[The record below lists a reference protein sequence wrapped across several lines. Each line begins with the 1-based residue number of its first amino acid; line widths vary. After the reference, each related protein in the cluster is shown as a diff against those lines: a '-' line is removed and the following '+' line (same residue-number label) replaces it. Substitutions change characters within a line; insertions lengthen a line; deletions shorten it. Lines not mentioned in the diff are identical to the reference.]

1 MQARRQGRLDGG
13 GLLHDLLEHE
23 VLIAALLRRLHAPG
37 HAVNGLLNQLPG
49 AVEDLDGSRREHG
62 DLTIVEINNVFRM
75 RDQSGH
81 IGSKE
86 ILPHANAEDQRA
98 CLPDGVKRVRRVGAE
113 DPQGVRALQSRRRLH
128 DGGFDI
134 AVVVFLQ

>member
-1 MQARRQGRLDGG
+1 M
-13 GLLHDLLEHE
+13 
-23 VLIAALLRRLHAPG
+23 LIAALLRRLDGPG
-37 HAVNGLLNQLPG
+37 HAVDRLLDQLPG
-49 AVEDLDGSRREHG
+49 AVEDLDGLRREHG
-62 DLTIVEINNVFRM
+62 DFTIVEINNVFRM

-86 ILPHANAEDQRA
+86 ILPHADTEDQRA
-98 CLPDGVKRVRRVGAE
+98 CLTHGVKRVRRVGAE
-113 DPQGVRALQSRRRLH
+113 DPQSVGALQSCRSLH